1 MTSERRR
8 DERESDKEIF
18 ALLRPSPVVVG
29 SIVGRRPEGPQTEF
43 RIFTTR
49 VCVEGRRA
57 SNFACVRTS
66 FTVSSTQ
73 PLHILHNT
81 RNSMSSTEETT
92 KNALSARELEWA
104 KNSPEL
110 LEQHK
115 QRNGNIIRTRFPP
128 EPNGYL
134 HVGHAKSMNMNF
146 NLAFEKLG
154 VPPESRRTVFRYD
167 DTNPDAESKEYIDSL
182 AKDLAWLG
190 WTPERTTYSSDNFQT
205 LYELAVKLIEKGLAY
220 CCDMTKSEMEVQ
232 RELAMKRANAR
243 NRGVDPDEEAPVPS
257 KDVLPGRNRDTSVE
271 RNLEQFERMR
281 LGLCDEGTWTL
292 RLKMDFESSNPN
304 MYDLV
309 AYRIKFTPH
318 PHAGSG
324 WCIYPAYDFTHGI
337 CDSLE
342 DIDYSICTL
351 EFETRREP
359 YYWILWALGM
369 FRPNVYEMSRLNL
382 QYTVLS
388 KRRLLKLVNNNY
400 VRGWNDPRMPTISG
414 LRRRGYT
421 PEIINTFCNDLG
433 ATRASNVIE
442 MEKLYNVAR
451 TSLST
456 SSRRCMA
463 ALEPIEVTLTN
474 WNEHETNPD
483 SLSFQVQNSPTDPSM
498 GEHSITLTSP
508 FFIDASDFRLTDTSD
523 YYGLAPNKAVGL
535 KYHGGN
541 LICDKHFEQDGKV
554 TKLECRLDTSEDRA
568 KPKTHISWVPSNA
581 IKCEV
586 RVYSNLFTVPEPSEL
601 WEDELNNQ
609 SEIVYGNAL
618 VDPSVGEIADKKN
631 VDEWTSNAAV
641 QFERMG
647 YFVVD
652 LDTTFEQETGTG
664 KIVFNRTVS
673 LKEEVSRK
681 NMSKDEE
688 KALEARKAKQVADK
702 AAKEARLRI
711 PPIEL
716 FQTSDEYTGLYS
728 TFDEATGLPTH
739 AADGSELSKSQIK
752 KLAAKQK
759 KHEAAYK
766 KAMAEAGN

>member
-1 MTSERRR
+1 MSGAE
-8 DERESDKEIF
+8 E
-18 ALLRPSPVVVG
+18 PP
-29 SIVGRRPEGPQTEF
+29 
-43 RIFTTR
+43 TR
-49 VCVEGRRA
+49 
-57 SNFACVRTS
+57 
-66 FTVSSTQ
+66 
-73 PLHILHNT
+73 
-81 RNSMSSTEETT
+81 
-92 KNALSARELEWA
+92 NALSARELEWA

-110 LEQHK
+110 LDEHK
-115 QRNGNIIRTRFPP
+115 QRNGGLVRTRFPP

-154 VPPESRRTVFRYD
+154 VPLESRRTVFRYD
-167 DTNPDAESKEYIDSL
+167 DTNPDAESKEYIESL
-182 AKDLAWLG
+182 AKDLTWLG
-190 WTPERTTYSSDNFQT
+190 WTPERTTYSSDNFQA
-205 LYELAVKLIEKGLAY
+205 LHDLAVKLIQKGLAY
-220 CCDMTKSEMEVQ
+220 CCDMTKAEMEVQ
-232 RELAMKRANAR
+232 RELAMRRAFAR
-243 NRGVDPDEEAPVPS
+243 NTGLDPDVEAPIPS
-257 KDVLPGRNRDTSVE
+257 SEILPGRSRDSSVE
-271 RNLEQFERMR
+271 RNLEQFQRMR

-309 AYRIKFTPH
+309 AYRIKFTSH

-359 YYWILWALGM
+359 YYWILWALDM

-388 KRRLLKLVNNNY
+388 KRRLLKLVNNHY

-442 MEKLYNVAR
+442 MEKLFNVAR
-451 TSLST
+451 NCLSV
-456 SSRRCMA
+456 SARRCMA
-463 ALEPIEVTLTN
+463 TLEPVEVVITNWEEHAAKPETLTF
-474 WNEHETNPD
+474 
-483 SLSFQVQNSPTDPSM
+483 LVQNSPTDPAL
-498 GEHSITLTSP
+498 GEHTLTLTSP
-508 FFIDASDFRLTDTSD
+508 LFIDASDFRIEDSVD
-523 YYGLAPNKAVGL
+523 YYGLAPGKAVGL

-541 LICDKHFEQDGKV
+541 LICEKHFVSNGSV
-554 TKLECRLDTSEDRA
+554 VRLECRLDTYEDRP
-568 KPKTHISWVPSNA
+568 KPKTHISWVPSNS
-581 IKCEV
+581 IQCEV
-586 RVYSNLFTVPEPSEL
+586 RVYNHLFTVPEPSDF
-601 WEDELNNQ
+601 WEDELNPE
-609 SEIVYGNAL
+609 SEIVFPKAL
-618 VDPSVGEIADKKN
+618 VDPSVAEISDKKDI
-631 VDEWTSNAAV
+631 DEWTSNASV

-652 LDTTFEQETGTG
+652 LDTTFDAFTGKG

-673 LKEEVSRK
+673 LKEETSRRK
-681 NMSKDEE
+681 LSKEE
-688 KALEARKAKQVADK
+688 EQALENRKAKQAADK
-702 AAKEARLRI
+702 AAKEARIRI

-716 FQTSDEYTGLYS
+716 FQKGEEFAGMFSK
-728 TFDEATGLPTH
+728 FDEVTGLPTH
-739 AADGSELSKSQIK
+739 LADGTELSKSQMK

-759 KHEAAYK
+759 KHEAIYE
-766 KAMAEAGN
+766 KAMSGGT

>member
-1 MTSERRR
+1 MS
-8 DERESDKEIF
+8 
-18 ALLRPSPVVVG
+18 G
-29 SIVGRRPEGPQTEF
+29 PEEA
-43 RIFTTR
+43 TTR
-49 VCVEGRRA
+49 
-57 SNFACVRTS
+57 
-66 FTVSSTQ
+66 
-73 PLHILHNT
+73 
-81 RNSMSSTEETT
+81 
-92 KNALSARELEWA
+92 NALSARELEWA
-104 KNSPEL
+104 VNSPEL

-115 QRNGNIIRTRFPP
+115 QRNGSIVRTRFPP

-146 NLAFEKLG
+146 SLAFEKLG
-154 VPPESRRTVFRYD
+154 VPPDSRRTVFRYD

-182 AKDLAWLG
+182 AKDLTWLG

-205 LYELAVKLIEKGLAY
+205 LYELAVKLIQKGLAY
-220 CCDMTKSEMEVQ
+220 CCDMTKAEMEIQ
-232 RELAMKRANAR
+232 RELAMSRAYAR
-243 NRGVDPDEEAPVPS
+243 NTGLDPDVEAPIPS
-257 KDVLPGRNRDTSVE
+257 PEILPGRNRDTSVE
-271 RNLEQFERMR
+271 RNMDQFERMR
-281 LGLCDEGTWTL
+281 LGLCDEGSWTL

-309 AYRIKFTPH
+309 AYRIKFTSH

-359 YYWILWALGM
+359 YFWILWALDM

-388 KRRLLKLVNNNY
+388 KRRLLKLVTNHY

-421 PEIINTFCNDLG
+421 AEILNTFCNDLG

-442 MEKLYNVAR
+442 IEKLFNVAR
-451 TSLST
+451 NCLSAT
-456 SSRRCMA
+456 SRRCMA
-463 ALEPIEVTLTN
+463 ALEPIEVVITN
-474 WNEHETNPD
+474 WDEYAAKPEALT
-483 SLSFQVQNSPTDPSM
+483 FRVQNSPTDPDM
-498 GEHSITLTSP
+498 GEHSLTLTSP
-508 FFIDASDFRLTDTSD
+508 CFIDASDFRLEDSPD

-541 LICDKHFEQDGKV
+541 LICEKHVESNGTV
-554 TKLECRLDTSEDRA
+554 VRLECRLDTSEDRA
-568 KPKTHISWVPSNA
+568 KPKTHISWVPSNG
-581 IKCEV
+581 IQCEV
-586 RVYSNLFTVPEPSEL
+586 RVYNNLFTVPEPSEL
-601 WEDELNNQ
+601 WEDELNPE
-609 SEIVYGNAL
+609 SEIVFANAR
-618 VDPSVGEIADKKN
+618 VDPSVVEIAGKKDVN
-631 VDEWTSNAAV
+631 EWTSNAAV

-652 LDTTFEQETGTG
+652 LDTTFDADTGNG

-673 LKEEVSRK
+673 LKEETSRK
-681 NMSKDEE
+681 KLSKDEE
-688 KALEARKAKQVADK
+688 EMLDARKAKQLADK

-711 PPIEL
+711 PPVEL
-716 FQTSDEYTGLYS
+716 FQKGEEFAGLYS
-728 TFDEATGLPTH
+728 KFDEVTGLPTH
-739 AADGSELSKSQIK
+739 TADGTELSKSQVK

-759 KHEAAYK
+759 KHEVIFQ
-766 KAMAEAGN
+766 KAMAA